1 MSNDKKTNNNKQL
14 SFKKIKHLYEV
25 ENKSWAEIAEYY
37 NTYANKILRFVQK
50 NSDEENTIVQK
61 TRSEVQSQSL
71 KKGRRKHPTQ
81 GKKRPEEVKRAIGT
95 KQSKNWTN
103 LSNDEKE
110 RRSEMAR
117 DAWDSKTDEE
127 KENMRQAAIQ
137 GVLKASKEGSKFE
150 IFVQE
155 NLLKDGYTVEPHK
168 EDLIAIEKLH
178 IDAFLP
184 DYGIAIEID
193 GPAHFL
199 PIWGD
204 EKLHNHEKKDLHKN
218 SILLRSGFTVLRV
231 KCMTKNVSKTKMIE
245 AYEKIKK
252 EIEDIKNNPK
262 QKHNELIEIEVQ

>member
-1 MSNDKKTNNNKQL
+1 MSNDKKEL
-14 SFKKIKHLYEV
+14 SFKKIKQLYED

-37 NTYANKILRFVQK
+37 DTYTNKILRFVKRNTDEK
-50 NSDEENTIVQK
+50 NIITPK
-61 TRSEVQSQSL
+61 TMSEVQSQSL
-71 KKGRRKHPTQ
+71 KKGRRKHPTK
-81 GKKRPEEVKRAIGT
+81 GKKRSEGVKRAIGT
-95 KQSKNWTN
+95 KQSQNWGN
-103 LSNDEKE
+103 LSEDEKE
-110 RRSEMAR
+110 RRADMAR
-117 DAWDSKTDEE
+117 DAWDNKTEEE
-127 KENMRQAAIQ
+127 KENMRQSAIQ

-155 NLLKDGYTVEPHK
+155 NLLADGYTVEPHK
-168 EDLIAIEKLH
+168 DDLIAFDKVH

-184 DYGIAIEID
+184 DYGIAVEID

-204 EKLHNHEKKDLHKN
+204 EKLHNHQKKDLHKN

-231 KCMTKNVSKTKMIE
+231 KCLTKNVSKTKMIE